1 MQDPSCLVHLD
12 QGVGEVTINR
22 PERRNA
28 MTWRTIGAVRDAFVT
43 LDEDPSCQ
51 VIVLRGAGEKAFSSG
66 VDLAEMGEGASVAE
80 LHRARSLLAELF
92 ETMWRIGTPII
103 ARVEG
108 YALAGGFGL
117 AMAADV
123 VLAAESAVFGTPE
136 VEVGLWPFQ
145 ITVPLLRV
153 APTRLVLELMLT
165 GRRLDASEALARGL
179 VNEVAPASAL
189 DARVADW
196 CGRLRRLS
204 SSASRL
210 GKRSFHRVLGAHDAE
225 HLDMLVAE
233 LSLVNEFEDAKE
245 GLRARR
251 ERREPRFHGR

>member
-1 MQDPSCLVHLD
+1 MQDPSCQVRLD
-12 QGVGEVTINR
+12 AGVGEIVIDR

-28 MTWRTIGAVRDAFVT
+28 MTWRTIGAVKDAVAA
-43 LDEDPSCQ
+43 LGEDPACR
-51 VIVLRGAGEKAFSSG
+51 VVLLRGAGDKAFSSG
-66 VDLAEMGEGASVAE
+66 VDLSEMGEGASAAE
-80 LHRARSLLAELF
+80 LHRARGLLAELF
-92 ETMWRIGTPII
+92 ETMWRVGTPIL

-123 VLAAESAVFGTPE
+123 VIASETAVFGTPE

-153 APTRLVLELMLT
+153 APSRLVLELMLT
-165 GRRLDASEALARGL
+165 GRRMDAREAYERGL
-179 VNEVAPASAL
+179 VNEVVQVDEL
-189 DARVADW
+189 DARTEAW
-196 CGRLRRLS
+196 CERLARLS

-210 GKRSFHRVLGAHDAE
+210 GKRSFHRVLGVNDAE
-225 HLDMLVAE
+225 HLEMLVTE

-251 ERREPRFHGR
+251 ERREPRFLGR

>member
-1 MQDPSCLVHLD
+1 MEDPGCLVHLD
-12 QGVGEVTINR
+12 QGVGEVVINR

-28 MTWRTIGAVRDAFVT
+28 MTWQTIGALRDAFAT
-43 LDEDPSCQ
+43 LDDDPSCR
-51 VIVLRGAGEKAFSSG
+51 VILLRGAGDKAFSSG

-80 LHRARSLLAELF
+80 LHRARGVLAELF
-92 ETMWRIGTPII
+92 ETMWRIGTPIL

-123 VLAAESAVFGTPE
+123 VLASETAVFGTPE

-153 APTRLVLELMLT
+153 APSRLVLEWMLT
-165 GRRLDASEALARGL
+165 GRRIDAAEALARGL
-179 VNEVAPASAL
+179 VNEVVPTESL
-189 DARVADW
+189 DARVAEW
-196 CGRLRRLS
+196 CGRLGRLS
-204 SSASRL
+204 SGASRL
-210 GKRSFHRVLGAHDAE
+210 GKRAFHRVLGAHDAE
-225 HLDMLVAE
+225 HLEMLVAE

-245 GLRARR
+245 GLRARQ
-251 ERREPRFHGR
+251 ERREPRFLGR